1 MASEVNIKIT
11 ADDMASGKIGGLNN
25 KLKSMRGTFLGVT
38 AAGAAVTGVLGMM
51 TKSSLDQEI
60 GINRLDNALKNANS
74 SYAEQQNNIEKVV
87 SALQE
92 KTNFGDEEQRDSLTK
107 LIGLTGNHT
116 LSLQALGV
124 AADLAAAQNMSL
136 DNASLL
142 LGKVLAGNTSA
153 LTRYGISLEEGA
165 TSTEILQ
172 ALTDQFGGSA
182 EASVDPIVQLKNRLG
197 DFAQV
202 IGDVLLPIINEW
214 LPKLERVVFNIVN
227 FAEENPKLVKTLV
240 IGAAAFGAL
249 AVALGA
255 IGLAVPPIIAG
266 FVALKVAT
274 VGVTTVMAANPLGL
288 IIVAITALSVI
299 LIPKLIKNFD
309 KIKEV
314 FANVIDSITPM
325 IEHFVNNF
333 TGMINLV
340 IKGLNIFLR
349 LVKKE
354 IPLIPKLDI
363 PTLGQSTFST
373 QPSMQ
378 LFGSTQKASTDSF
391 DGDINL
397 TINTD
402 QIIAENVS
410 QTVAQ
415 GLQTAQQTGMIGTT

>member
-1 MASEVNIKIT
+1 MANEVNIKIT
-11 ADDMASGKIGGLNN
+11 ADDMASSKIGGLNN

-38 AAGAAVTGVLGMM
+38 AAGGAVTGILGMM

-60 GINRLDNALKNANS
+60 GINRLDNALQNANS
-74 SYAEQQNNIEKVV
+74 SYVEQQHNIENVI
-87 SALQE
+87 SALQA

-153 LTRYGISLEEGA
+153 LSRYGIQLKEGA
-165 TSTEILQ
+165 SNTEILD
-172 ALTDQFGGSA
+172 ALTNQFGGSA
-182 EASVDPIVQLKNRLG
+182 EASVDPMVQLKNRVG

-214 LPKLERVVFNIVN
+214 LPKLEKIVFNIIE

-240 IGAAAFGAL
+240 LGGAALGAI
-249 AVALGA
+249 AVALGTL
-255 IGLAVPPIIAG
+255 GLALPPIIGG
-266 FVALKVAT
+266 FIALKTAGIGLT
-274 VGVTTVMAANPLGL
+274 AVMAANPLGI
-288 IIVAITALSVI
+288 IIVAITTLSVI

-314 FANVIDSITPM
+314 FANVIDSISPM

-340 IKGLNIFLR
+340 IKGLNVFLR

-354 IPLIPKLDI
+354 IPEIPKLDI
-363 PTLGQSTFST
+363 PTMSQRSFSN
-373 QPSMQ
+373 QPSMN
-378 LFGSTQKASTDSF
+378 LFGSTQMQNTDSF
-391 DGDINL
+391 GGDINL

-402 QIIAENVS
+402 QIIAENVAE
-410 QTVAQ
+410 TVAQ
-415 GLQTAQQTGMIGTT
+415 GLQTAQQTGMIGST